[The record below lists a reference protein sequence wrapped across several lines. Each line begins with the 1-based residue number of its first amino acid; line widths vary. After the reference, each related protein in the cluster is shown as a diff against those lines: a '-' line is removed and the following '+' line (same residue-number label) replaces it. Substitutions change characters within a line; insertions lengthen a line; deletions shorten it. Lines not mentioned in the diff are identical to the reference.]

1 MTYLIGE
8 YSNSNSNHNSNPRSP
23 EYEGDAPVA
32 TDYVRA
38 FLDRFGIV
46 EVEYEVETAKVVGVS
61 TNTGRDIYWL
71 LDRDERI
78 SLDYVADEAWDI
90 RRK

>member
-8 YSNSNSNHNSNPRSP
+8 YSNHNSGPRSP

-38 FLDRFGIV
+38 ILDRFGIV

-61 TNTGRDIYWL
+61 TYTGRDIYWL

>member
-8 YSNSNSNHNSNPRSP
+8 YRNSNHNSDPRSP

-32 TDYVRA
+32 TAYVRA
-38 FLDRFGIV
+38 MLDRFGPV
-46 EVEYEVETAKVVGVS
+46 EVEYEVETAKVVGVR
-61 TNTGRDIYWL
+61 TDNGRDVYWL
-71 LDRDERI
+71 LDQDERLD
-78 SLDYVADEAWDI
+78 LDYVADEAWDA

>member
-8 YSNSNSNHNSNPRSP
+8 YSNSNHNSNPRSP
-23 EYEGDAPVA
+23 EYEGDAPEA

-38 FLDRFGIV
+38 LVDRFGPV
-46 EVEYEVETAKVVGVS
+46 EVEYEVKTAKVVGV
-61 TNTGRDIYWL
+61 TNSAGKDIYWL
-71 LDRDERI
+71 LDKDERLD
-78 SLDYVADEAWDI
+78 LDYLADEARDI

>member
-8 YSNSNSNHNSNPRSP
+8 YSNSNHNSNPRSP
-23 EYEGDAPVA
+23 EYEGDTPEA

-38 FLDRFGIV
+38 LVDRFGPV
-46 EVEYEVETAKVVGVS
+46 EVEYEVKTAKVVGV
-61 TNTGRDIYWL
+61 TNSAGKDIYWL
-71 LDRDERI
+71 LDRDERLD
-78 SLDYVADEAWDI
+78 LDYLADEAWDI